1 MTPLRPSPGAFDRPV
16 LIADDEP
23 SIRETA
29 AYILECEGYRV
40 LRAANGEEALAVARR
55 EVPAAI
61 LLDISMPRKDGLEV
75 CREIKADP
83 ALSGIHVIL
92 LTARGQKKDEAEGLA
107 AGADAYLT
115 KPFDDEEVLRRLAD
129 VFARIGSKG
138 PGA

>member
-1 MTPLRPSPGAFDRPV
+1 MTPLSPPPGAFDRPV

-55 EVPAAI
+55 EMPAAI

-129 VFARIGSKG
+129 VFARSAPEG